1 MHVAFDIAL
10 TSQEEQQLAGILKTT
25 TDDLASLLAPYCLA
39 AAEEQVRMI
48 LGQKVFTR
56 GSDVREYRLFLL
68 IRYAFN
74 GRIPDEQ
81 AVSDL
86 FQTTVTQSRSLI
98 RSVMSKFQYE
108 LSEAIETTLRFYV
121 SSATLDAPDSDYC
134 IMLNSESIVEA
145 INRRLA
151 SIDGSLPQIT
161 KKRGTVANYI
171 IRPSSLN
178 RLCQALDIPSPV
190 ENE

>member
-121 SSATLDAPDSDYC
+121 NSATLDAPDSDYC

>member
-1 MHVAFDIAL
+1 
-10 TSQEEQQLAGILKTT
+10 
-25 TDDLASLLAPYCLA
+25 
-39 AAEEQVRMI
+39 
-48 LGQKVFTR
+48 
-56 GSDVREYRLFLL
+56 
-68 IRYAFN
+68 
-74 GRIPDEQ
+74 
-81 AVSDL
+81 
-86 FQTTVTQSRSLI
+86 
-98 RSVMSKFQYE
+98 MSKFQYE

-121 SSATLDAPDSDYC
+121 NSATLDAPDSDYC